1 MTRSPLTLLWF
12 VATACG
18 APRTTLESHGVSVEA
33 GPCGR
38 GLVVVESDYQS
49 SNVSLLDF
57 AGKVLTPSLVSSST
71 QGMGFGVSLG
81 SDAVPPGSPEPGP
94 RLVLIDR
101 YPAGVLRFVDL
112 SSGQIA
118 SELAVGSGFR
128 ANPQDYLALSAH
140 EAYVARYEV
149 NPNPGRQ
156 AWDQGGDILLIE
168 PSLPQITGRIDL
180 TAAMV
185 DEPSRFSAHP
195 ARLVEVNGRIFA
207 LLASYANDYAQG
219 GTTSR
224 LVEIDPT
231 RHELSSTVLLDDLR
245 GCTGLASSPTAN
257 ELAIACSGDDL
268 AGVPPNLAHSGLAL
282 VDISGEPRL
291 KQRFSAASLS
301 NEALSSV
308 AYAASGVLAFG
319 TLGYRLDSGAIG
331 AEDGLFRLD
340 VASGQVDEVLR
351 SEGQPFSL
359 GGMRCVLDC
368 AVCFATDAE
377 RAGGSVLRFA
387 VDPAGV
393 LSAPEVVRAETRIGL
408 PPRYLG
414 EF

>member
-1 MTRSPLTLLWF
+1 MTRARF
-12 VATACG
+12 VLPWCFALACG
-18 APRTTLESHGVSVEA
+18 APRTALESHGVSVEA

-57 AGKVLTPSLVSSST
+57 AGNVLSPSLVSSNT

-112 SSGQIA
+112 ASGQIA
-118 SELAVGSGFR
+118 SELAVGTGFR
-128 ANPQDYLALSAH
+128 ANPQDYLALTAH
-140 EAYVARYEV
+140 EAYVARYEL
-149 NPNPGRQ
+149 NRNPGRQ
-156 AWDQGGDILLIE
+156 AWDEGGDLLLID

-180 TAAMV
+180 AAALAG
-185 DEPSRFSAHP
+185 EPSRFSAHP
-195 ARLVEVNGRIFA
+195 ARLHSLNGRVFA
-207 LLASYANDYAQG
+207 LLASYANDYTQG

-224 LVEIDPT
+224 LVEIDT
-231 RHELSSTVLLDDLR
+231 ARRELSATLLLDDLR
-245 GCTGLASSPTAN
+245 GCTGLAASPAGD
-257 ELAIACSGDDL
+257 ELAVACSGDEL
-268 AGVPPNLAHSGLAL
+268 AQVPPNLAHSGLAL
-282 VDISGEPRL
+282 IDISAEPRL

-301 NEALSSV
+301 GQAVTSV
-308 AYAASGVLAFG
+308 AYAASGVLVFG
-319 TLGYRLDSGAIG
+319 TLGYRLDSGAVG
-331 AEDGLFRLD
+331 AQDGLFRLD
-340 VASGQVDEVLR
+340 VASGRVDEVVR
-351 SEGQPFSL
+351 SEEQPFTL

-368 AVCFATDAE
+368 AACFATDAE
-377 RAGGSVLRFA
+377 RKGGSVLRFP
-387 VDPAGV
+387 VDAAGT
-393 LSAPEVVRAETRIGL
+393 LSAPTVIRAETRAGL